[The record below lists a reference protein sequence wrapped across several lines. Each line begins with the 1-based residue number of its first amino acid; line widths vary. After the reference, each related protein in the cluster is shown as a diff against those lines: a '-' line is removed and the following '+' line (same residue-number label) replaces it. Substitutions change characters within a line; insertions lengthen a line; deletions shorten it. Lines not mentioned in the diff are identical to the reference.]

1 MVNDENVAGKG
12 HAHSSSRKSPALM
25 EKPSVMHRKYMPTT
39 ASATLIHSFRRMRCP
54 VKIRRKGT
62 MMIYSAVIIQA
73 FPTVVYCMPY
83 CCRLPG
89 QKQHAATAHAA
100 DQQRSFRHLP
110 LFLPLRLRRQVVH
123 QKDAGDKHQP
133 PRTLL
138 AKRKAKGPT

>member
-12 HAHSSSRKSPALM
+12 HCRKSPALM

-62 MMIYSAVIIQA
+62 MMIYSAVINPA

-83 CCRLPG
+83 CCRLLARNSTQP
-89 QKQHAATAHAA
+89 QHTPPISSGRFGICRFFS
-100 DQQRSFRHLP
+100 RSASGVRWSI
-110 LFLPLRLRRQVVH
+110 RKMQ
-123 QKDAGDKHQP
+123 GISTNP